1 MRTLCC
7 LALAGAVI
15 APAHSERVVQG
26 PLVAFS
32 WSKVPADCHWI
43 TPMVWVSK
51 TSDPV
56 ALVAE
61 SLTQPP
67 GRAAIFIWDLERDLL
82 SDPQDVCRTLDG
94 QPTEFLGVWPEHGT
108 QVARERVET
117 FFTAFQKAGGRCDYL
132 ILDYEGG
139 YSNWHMTQK
148 RAERLAAIAA
158 DPRSADLRRE
168 MGTDDLAKIAD
179 LSTKLYL
186 KWNALTGTIKDRA
199 LDEAV
204 FGPVRRLYP
213 AAKCSNYG
221 SFIMSPQN
229 IVPETN
235 GHLAWSDSFC
245 GTHQSRSFYG
255 TIGQLQ
261 GRVLAGDRP
270 YGNAPFD
277 VLRYHL
283 NTLRAILRS
292 SDAPFQPWISHK
304 AFVEGQFRDNDYYQ
318 ELLYHLAL
326 SGVTD
331 VLYWNPGTWRKDQDP
346 AGWRTDE
353 QDRLVNQCLADLNA
367 RFGDAPRTCVTL
379 QPMAWDSTLIAT
391 GMKVGAR
398 YLWRV
403 TVPPGI
409 PAVRVKGEARTLDG
423 SLGLWVETETMD
435 LPMETIPPGG
445 A

>member
-7 LALAGAVI
+7 LALAATLLG
-15 APAHSERVVQG
+15 PARADRVLQG

-32 WSKVPADCHWI
+32 WSAVPADCQWI
-43 TPMVWVSK
+43 TPMLWVNK

-56 ALVAE
+56 ALAAE

-82 SDPQDVCRTLDG
+82 SDPRDVCRTPDG
-94 QPTEFLGVWPEHGT
+94 LPTEFLGVWPEHGV
-108 QVARERVET
+108 QVVRERVET

-139 YSNWHMTQK
+139 YSNWHMTEK

-179 LSTKLYL
+179 LGTKLYL
-186 KWNALTGTIKDRA
+186 KWNALTGVIKDRA

-204 FGPVRRLYP
+204 FNPVRRLYP

-221 SFIMSPQN
+221 SFIMSPAN

-235 GHLAWSDSFC
+235 GHMAWSDSFC

-255 TIGQLQ
+255 TIGQLRN
-261 GRVLAGDRP
+261 RVLAGDKP
-270 YGNAPFD
+270 YGNAPFS

-292 SDAPFQPWISHK
+292 SEAPFQPWISHK
-304 AFVEGQFRDNDYYQ
+304 AFVESQFRDNDYYQ

-326 SGVTD
+326 SGITD
-331 VLYWNPGTWRKDQDP
+331 VLYWNPGVWRKDQDP

-353 QDRLVNQCLADLNA
+353 QDRLVNQCLSELNA
-367 RFGDAPRTCVTL
+367 RFDDAPRTCVTY
-379 QPMAWDSTLIAT
+379 QPIPWDSAVLVT
-391 GMKVGAR
+391 GMKVGER

-403 TVPPGI
+403 TVPPGVL
-409 PAVRVKGEARTLDG
+409 AVKVNGEVRAFDG
-423 SLGLWVETETMD
+423 RPGMWVETATGE
-435 LPMETIPPGG
+435 LPVEPIAAGP
-445 A
+445 